1 MTVPADAPRRSSFVE
16 GGARSYAAT
25 VRELTDWLMRE
36 GRFLPDNGAI
46 LDELCERLTAAGVPL
61 DRVSLHLRALHS
73 QYRGVSRIW
82 QQDAGVDERFLDHGL
97 EKTATYLES
106 PVRAVA
112 QAHRRLDWRLDTPA
126 ALPFAMLE
134 ELREEGYVHYVIT
147 PVPFAAGMVNALSWA
162 TRRPGGFTAEHLQ
175 LLDELLPAYSVTA
188 ESKALFRFTETMLN
202 TYVGKEPTQLIL
214 DGQVRRGDI
223 RTITAAL
230 MLVDLRDFT
239 LLSDSL
245 PPRAVIRLLNDY
257 FDCVFPAVQEH
268 GGEVLEIMGDGVLAI
283 FRQESAR
290 EADEACRA
298 ALAAAREALA
308 AMAARNDRSVAD
320 APQLHSGI
328 ALHYGTASYGNI
340 GSGERL
346 DFTVIGPDVNLV
358 SRIEQFCRQLDRTLI
373 MSEAFADQLGWPV
386 WEIGHFELR
395 GFAKLH
401 RLFELPPEE

>member
-1 MTVPADAPRRSSFVE
+1 MTIPAGSLRRSPLGDAGTFAV
-16 GGARSYAAT
+16 AA
-25 VRELTDWLMRE
+25 RELLDWLMRE
-36 GRFLPDNGAI
+36 GRFLPDNRAI
-46 LDELCERLTAAGVPL
+46 LEELCERIAAAGVPI
-61 DRVSLHLRALHS
+61 DRVSLHLRALHP

-82 QQDAGVDERFLDHGL
+82 KPDTGVDEQFLDHGL

-112 QAHRRLDWRLDTPA
+112 QAHRRLDWRLDTAA
-126 ALPFAMLE
+126 ALPFAVLE
-134 ELREEGYVHYVIT
+134 ELREDGYTHYVIA
-147 PVPFAAGMVNALSWA
+147 PVPFAAGMVNAMSWA
-162 TRRPGGFTAEHLQ
+162 TRRAGGFAAEHLQ
-175 LLDELLPAYSVTA
+175 VLDDLLPAYAMTA
-188 ESKALFRFTETMLN
+188 ESKSLFRFTETMLN
-202 TYVGKEPTQLIL
+202 TYVGREPSQLIL

-239 LLSDSL
+239 LLSDTL
-245 PPRAVIRLLNDY
+245 APRAVIRLLNDY

-268 GGEVLEIMGDGVLAI
+268 GGEILEIMGDGVLAI
-283 FRQESAR
+283 FHHEGRG
-290 EADEACRA
+290 EAAEACRA

-308 AMAARNDRSVAD
+308 AMAARNDRLVVD
-320 APQLHSGI
+320 APRVQAGI

-346 DFTVIGPDVNLV
+346 DFTVIGPDVNLT

-401 RLFELPPEE
+401 RLFELPPDE

>member
-1 MTVPADAPRRSSFVE
+1 MTMPADAPTRLDDT
-16 GGARSYAAT
+16 GAGPFAAT
-25 VRELTDWLMRE
+25 LRGLTEWLMRE
-36 GRFLPDNGAI
+36 GRFLSNNGEI
-46 LDELCERLTAAGVPL
+46 LGELCERLAGAGLPL
-61 DRVSLHLRALHS
+61 DRVSLHLRALHP
-73 QYRGVSRIW
+73 QYRGVARIW
-82 QQDAGVDERFLDHGL
+82 KPGQPVDERFLDHGL
-97 EKTATYLES
+97 EKTAIYLES
-106 PVRAVA
+106 PVRAVTLE
-112 QAHRRLDWRLDTPA
+112 HRRLDWRLHDAA

-134 ELREEGYVHYVIT
+134 ELREEGYSHYAIA
-147 PVPFAAGMVNALSWA
+147 PVPFAAGPVNALSWA
-162 TRRPGGFTAEHLQ
+162 TRRPGGFDEEHLR
-175 LLDELLPAYSVTA
+175 LLDELLPVYSVTA
-188 ESKALFRFTETMLN
+188 ESKSLFRFTETMLN
-202 TYVGKEPTQLIL
+202 TYVGREPSQLIL

-268 GGEVLEIMGDGVLAI
+268 GGEILEIMGDGVLAI
-283 FRQESAR
+283 FHQESPA
-290 EADEACRA
+290 AAAEACRA

-308 AMAARNDRSVAD
+308 AMTVRNDRAVAN
-320 APQLHSGI
+320 APALHAGI

-373 MSEAFADQLGWPV
+373 MSQAFADQLGWPV

-401 RLFELPPEE
+401 RLFELPPDDG

>member
-1 MTVPADAPRRSSFVE
+1 MTMPAGSPRRSPLGDACTSAE
-16 GGARSYAAT
+16 AA
-25 VRELTDWLMRE
+25 RELLDWLMRE
-36 GRFLPDNGAI
+36 GRFLPDNRAI
-46 LDELCERLTAAGVPL
+46 LEELCERVAAAGVPI
-61 DRVSLHLRALHS
+61 DRVSLHLRALHP

-82 QQDAGVDERFLDHGL
+82 KPDTGVDEQFLDHGL

-106 PVRAVA
+106 PVRTVA
-112 QAHRRLDWRLDTPA
+112 QAHRRLDWRLDTSA
-126 ALPFAMLE
+126 ALPFAVLE
-134 ELREEGYVHYVIT
+134 ELREEGYAHYVIA
-147 PVPFAAGMVNALSWA
+147 PVPFAAGMVNAMSWA
-162 TRRPGGFTAEHLQ
+162 TRRAGGFAAEHLQ
-175 LLDELLPAYSVTA
+175 VLDDLLPAYAMTA
-188 ESKALFRFTETMLN
+188 ESKSLFRFTETMLN
-202 TYVGKEPTQLIL
+202 TYVGREPSQLIL

-239 LLSDSL
+239 LLSDTL
-245 PPRAVIRLLNDY
+245 APRAVIRLLNDY

-268 GGEVLEIMGDGVLAI
+268 GGEILEIMGDGVLAI
-283 FRQESAR
+283 FHYEGRG
-290 EADEACRA
+290 EAAEACRA

-308 AMAARNDRSVAD
+308 AMAARNDRLAAD
-320 APQLHSGI
+320 APQVQAGI

-346 DFTVIGPDVNLV
+346 DFTVIGPDVNLT

-401 RLFELPPEE
+401 RLFELPPDE

>member
-1 MTVPADAPRRSSFVE
+1 
-16 GGARSYAAT
+16 
-25 VRELTDWLMRE
+25 
-36 GRFLPDNGAI
+36 
-46 LDELCERLTAAGVPL
+46 
-61 DRVSLHLRALHS
+61 
-73 QYRGVSRIW
+73 
-82 QQDAGVDERFLDHGL
+82 VDERFLDHGL

-112 QAHRRLDWRLDTPA
+112 QQHRRLDWRLDDGA
-126 ALPFAMLE
+126 ALPFAVLE
-134 ELREEGYVHYVIT
+134 ELREEGYTHYVIA
-147 PVPFAAGMVNALSWA
+147 PVPYAAGPVSALSWA
-162 TRRPGGFTAEHLQ
+162 TRRPGGFAAPHLHV
-175 LLDELLPAYSVTA
+175 LDELLPPYATVV
-188 ESKALFRFTETMLN
+188 ESKSLFRFTETMLN
-202 TYVGKEPTQLIL
+202 TYVGREPSQLIL

-268 GGEVLEIMGDGVLAI
+268 GGEILEIMGDGVLAI
-283 FRQESAR
+283 FHQESRHDA
-290 EADEACRA
+290 AEACRA

-308 AMAARNDRSVAD
+308 AMVARNDRGLAN
-320 APQLHSGI
+320 APALQAGI

-373 MSEAFADQLGWPV
+373 MSEAFADQLSWPV

-401 RLFELPPEE
+401 RLFELPPDE

>member
-1 MTVPADAPRRSSFVE
+1 MTAPADAPRRLSLGDAGV
-16 GGARSYAAT
+16 RPHAAT
-25 VRELTDWLMRE
+25 ARELINWLARE
-36 GRFLPDNGAI
+36 GRFLSDNGEI
-46 LDELCERLTAAGVPL
+46 LGELCDRLAAAGLPL
-61 DRVSLHLRALHS
+61 DRVSLHLRALHP

-82 QQDAGVDERFLDHGL
+82 QPGMPVDEQFLDHGL

-106 PVRAVA
+106 PVRAVT
-112 QAHRRLDWRLDTPA
+112 QQHRRLDWRLADGA
-126 ALPFAMLE
+126 ALPFAVLE
-134 ELREEGYVHYVIT
+134 ELREEGYTHYVIA
-147 PVPFAAGMVNALSWA
+147 PVPFAAGPVNAMSWA
-162 TRRPGGFTAEHLQ
+162 TRRPGGFAAADLR
-175 LLDELLPAYSVTA
+175 LFDELLPAYSVVA
-188 ESKALFRFTETMLN
+188 ESKALFRFIGTMLN
-202 TYVGKEPTQLIL
+202 TYVGREPSQLIL

-257 FDCVFPAVQEH
+257 FDCVFPAVQAH
-268 GGEVLEIMGDGVLAI
+268 GGEILEIMGDGVLAI
-283 FRQESAR
+283 FHQESPR
-290 EADEACRA
+290 EAAEACRA
-298 ALAAAREALA
+298 ALAAGRQALA
-308 AMAARNDRSVAD
+308 AMARRNERAAGD
-320 APQLHSGI
+320 ASLQAGI

-340 GSGERL
+340 GSGDRL
-346 DFTVIGPDVNLV
+346 DFTVIGPDVNLT

-401 RLFELPPEE
+401 RLFELPHDE